1 MTPARTRPALR
12 PGLLL
17 LALLAVLAPSAQ
29 AQYKW
34 KDSRGQVHVSDRPP
48 PHEVPDKDILQRPVQ
63 RKPSTGA
70 TGSATTA
77 AQGDA
82 PASAAAAAS
91 AARPTVDPELEARR
105 KKQEQ
110 DARAQQRADEERQ
123 ARLRAENCD
132 RARQQI
138 ATLESGQRMMRITPQ
153 GERVVL
159 DDAMRAAD
167 LQRARAAADAN
178 CR

>member
-1 MTPARTRPALR
+1 MIPVRTRPALL
-12 PGLLL
+12 PGLL
-17 LALLAVLAPSAQ
+17 LALLAALAVPAQ

-48 PHEVPDKDILQRPVQ
+48 PSEVPDKDILQRPAQ
-63 RKPSTGA
+63 RKTG
-70 TGSATTA
+70 
-77 AQGDA
+77 
-82 PASAAAAAS
+82 PAAAAS
-91 AARPTVDPELEARR
+91 PGDVAASATPAPAASVARPSVDPELEARR

-110 DARAQQRADEERQ
+110 DARAQQRAEEERQ

-138 ATLESGQRMMRITPQ
+138 ATLDSGQRMIRITPQ
-153 GERVVL
+153 GERVVV

-167 LQRARAAADAN
+167 LQRARAAAETN